1 MTSVDENTIPC
12 YNVKGERLHDLP
24 RHAESQREALVA
36 AEIKKPEW
44 QIVLVTN
51 HHEIAKPN
59 SIVPLEA
66 TYLCAL
72 ISSHHELSR
81 AVSEK
86 DVPRVEQLLE
96 EGHDPNCRDPTGKP
110 VWLQCVDFEIG
121 QCVKSSLEAWG
132 AKPANNRT
140 ENVEILKKLL
150 EARASPDAKDLHGR
164 TSLLK
169 ASEWSCWELA
179 QVLLDAKASPNI
191 SDSQGKTP
199 LQLAAENEHSLL
211 VALLLQAGAS

>member
-72 ISSHHELSR
+72 ISTHHELSR

-121 QCVKSSLEAWG
+121 QCVKSS
-132 AKPANNRT
+132 
-140 ENVEILKKLL
+140 L